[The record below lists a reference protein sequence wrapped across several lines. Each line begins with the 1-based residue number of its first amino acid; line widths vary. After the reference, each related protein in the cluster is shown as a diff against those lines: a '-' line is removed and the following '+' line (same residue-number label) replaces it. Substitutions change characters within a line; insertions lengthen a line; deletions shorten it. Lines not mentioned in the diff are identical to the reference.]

1 MEFKFNEVHGK
12 FMDYERSQINDYVNE
27 NRETLERLVTEKE
40 MEVVQIHIS
49 DGNEPVGEI
58 IPMNFKQ
65 YAFSRVS
72 NEVIEIEKIQEPPL

>member
-12 FMDYERSQINDYVNE
+12 FEDHERSQINEYVNE

-49 DGNEPVGEI
+49 DGNEPIGEI
-58 IPMNFKQ
+58 IPMNFKE
-65 YAFSRVS
+65 YAFTRVS
-72 NEVIEIEKIQEPPL
+72 DDVVEIEKIRE

>member
-1 MEFKFNEVHGK
+1 MKYKFNEVHGK
-12 FMDYERSQINDYVNE
+12 FMDHERRQVQEYVEEYEQTLVN
-27 NRETLERLVTEKE
+27 LLSDKD
-40 MEVVQIHIS
+40 MEIVQIPIT
-49 DGNEPVGEI
+49 DGNEPVGKI